1 LFEIFG
7 ERHAVLRRALEQF
20 DFGSARVIDAALV
33 EYFLSISSLRQ
44 RESVHAVAV
53 DPATRTRSDVV
64 TKRCDLQIVIACPC
78 VQSRSAG
85 EIGR

>member
-7 ERHAVLRRALEQF
+7 ERHALLRRALEQF
-20 DFGSARVIDAALV
+20 DFGSAWVIDAALV

-53 DPATRTRSDVV
+53 DPATRNAV
-64 TKRCDLQIVIACPC
+64 
-78 VQSRSAG
+78 
-85 EIGR
+85 GRRHEAV